1 MRLSVIVPI
10 YKVEDS
16 LDRCVS
22 SIVAQ
27 NCPATEIILV
37 DDGSPDSCPDI
48 CDQWERRN
56 ASIRVIHKANGG
68 LSDARNAGIQVAK
81 GDYITFVDS
90 DDYLSPDTY
99 TPLME
104 MLESM
109 PEADML
115 EYSIS
120 IDNESHSLPLTM
132 PDNTH
137 NGFKAYWLDSK
148 AYQHSYAWNK
158 IFRKELFGNVMFP
171 VGRVFEDIHT
181 LPQLLSHSHKI
192 ITTSRG
198 CYHYC
203 INSSGITTNA
213 KGQQW
218 TMLLDSHVSILSK
231 WFHGNT
237 LAEETYYMHVLNIQ
251 LYTYGLTATP
261 PLLPNCHISHPLSLQ
276 GWIMKT
282 KALALNILGINNL
295 CRLYRTTLRI
305 LRLRS

>member
-132 PDNTH
+132 PDNLQETTFDAAEY
-137 NGFKAYWLDSK
+137 GSSMWIG
-148 AYQHSYAWNK
+148 YQFVNPDTGETVDLPSGGDVSDVYMTMSEYGMGALVGYADADGAIPFIW
-158 IFRKELFGNVMFP
+158 EQDG
-171 VGRVFEDIHT
+171 
-181 LPQLLSHSHKI
+181 
-192 ITTSRG
+192 
-198 CYHYC
+198 
-203 INSSGITTNA
+203 A
-213 KGQQW
+213 
-218 TMLLDSHVSILSK
+218 
-231 WFHGNT
+231 
-237 LAEETYYMHVLNIQ
+237 AE
-251 LYTYGLTATP
+251 
-261 PLLPNCHISHPLSLQ
+261 LSLWTRHD
-276 GWIMKT
+276 GTLSATSYSDEAVGEGSPLW
-282 KALALNILGINNL
+282 LAL
-295 CRLYRTTLRI
+295 RTPEGVLWMY
-305 LRLRS
+305 